1 MMKAIECLVH
11 GGIGCGN
18 HTAIHTDKESRYF
31 YHGNLVCA
39 VDKENCSFTL
49 HTYRKYQKSR
59 STGRTLNDYQS
70 YFEALGYR
78 FEGKVVHDD
87 SELR

>member
-1 MMKAIECLVH
+1 MKAIECLVK
-11 GGIGCGN
+11 GGIKCGN

-39 VDKENCSFTL
+39 VDKENRSFTL
-49 HTYRKYQKSR
+49 HTYKRYQKSR
-59 STGRTLNDYQS
+59 STGRTLNEYQS

-78 FEGKVVHDD
+78 FEGKVVHEDN
-87 SELR
+87 ELK

>member
-1 MMKAIECLVH
+1 MKAINCLIE
-11 GGIGCGN
+11 GGIKCGN

-39 VDKENCSFTL
+39 VDKENCSFIL
-49 HTYRKYQKSR
+49 HTYKRYQKSR

-78 FEGKVVHDD
+78 FDGKVVHEDN
-87 SELR
+87 ELK